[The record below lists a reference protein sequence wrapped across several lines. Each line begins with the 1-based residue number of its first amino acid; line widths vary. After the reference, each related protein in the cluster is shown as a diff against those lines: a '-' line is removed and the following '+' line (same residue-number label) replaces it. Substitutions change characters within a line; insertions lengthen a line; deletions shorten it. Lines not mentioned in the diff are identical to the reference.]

1 MFVVDFIHFAALYAI
16 LIVLLRLGQGAFT
29 DRPIGKVL
37 AFFG

>member
-1 MFVVDFIHFAALYAI
+1 MFLVDILHFAALYAI
-16 LIVLLRLGQGAFT
+16 LITALRLGQAHFN